1 MEMVVGLASFRSERP
16 NKHSRTERRSY
27 CPISPNGPHIIQ
39 KRVSN
44 AVNVRSR
51 APGVNASRAANLM
64 RRRPVSAVGAD
75 ENRRINFA
83 PEVLQESGKQKD
95 CTRYVMRELT

>member
-1 MEMVVGLASFRSERP
+1 MVVGLPSFQSERP
-16 NKHSRTERRSY
+16 NKHSRTERRRY
-27 CPISPNGPHIIQ
+27 CPIFPNWLHIIQ
-39 KRVSN
+39 KGVSN

-51 APGVNASRAANLM
+51 APRVNASCTANLM
-64 RRRPVSAVGAD
+64 CWRPVPAICAD

-83 PEVLQESGKQKD
+83 PEVLQESDKQKD